1 LILDLLAEQEKLN
14 VEQDEIGQ
22 YVAQLA
28 YQQGVPPDQF
38 ARQLTSS
45 GQLGAVVSDVLRS
58 KAADLLAE
66 RVKVA
71 DESGRKVVIGG
82 ADADTGTG
90 DSADESGDAAVVAE
104 AAGAQDEAEAKPKGR
119 GRRGR
124 KDSGQ
129 PEADK
134 PEAVSKAE

>member
-1 LILDLLAEQEKLN
+1 
-14 VEQDEIGQ
+14 
-22 YVAQLA
+22 
-28 YQQGVPPDQF
+28 QF

-71 DESGRKVVIGG
+71 DESGRKVVIDG

-90 DSADESGDAAVVAE
+90 DGADESGGGAVVAE
-104 AAGAQDEAEAKPKGR
+104 AAAAQERAGAKAKGR

-129 PEADK
+129 TEAER